1 MNMQVSK
8 RISSLLLIV
17 FILSVAGLAQTQQP
31 KTITILHT
39 NDIHAGFIPHEA
51 LWSKENPK
59 PLVGGFS
66 ELSFVVDSI
75 RKIKPTLLIDAGDV
89 MTGNP
94 ITEYEYKGAFGG
106 ALFEMMNKVGYDAW
120 CFGNHDLDISQQ
132 NLKKLVKIAKFP
144 TLSANVVDA
153 KGKYPFNNKKYII
166 LKKNGIKI
174 GIIGITSQSLYSLV
188 NQNNLTGL
196 KVLSPVETT
205 QKLVDEIDSKTDLI
219 IALTHQGVAD
229 DSVLA
234 ANVQGLDVI
243 VGGHSHTRLN
253 KPKSV
258 NDVIIVQAGGNCENL
273 GELDLTIENDKVTH
287 YNGKLI
293 QLWYREDRPK
303 NALTKFVNSFKENID
318 RDYSEVIGELKSD
331 WKRENGE
338 SAIGNFITDAQREA
352 VHADVAFMNN
362 HGIRKDLNAG
372 PITKRDL
379 FEILPFRNVL
389 TTFQLSGK
397 QIKSVVEFYVKKRP
411 PIQTSGIT
419 CTWKGDRGS
428 EIEIMNIEINGK
440 PLEDDKLYSCTV
452 NDYLAGEAKRHI
464 GIEVNDA
471 IYMKLTLF
479 GEVEKAIRKSKIIES
494 KIENRIQEVKK

>member
-1 MNMQVSK
+1 MNMPVLK
-8 RISSLLLIV
+8 YFYSSLLIV
-17 FILSVAGLAQTQQP
+17 FILSLAGLAQTQQP

-39 NDIHAGFIPHEA
+39 NDIHAGFVPHEA
-51 LWSKENPK
+51 LWRKENPK
-59 PLVGGFS
+59 PSVGGFS

-75 RKIKPTLLIDAGDV
+75 RKVKPTLLIDAGDV

-106 ALFEMMNKVGYDAW
+106 ALFEMMNKIGYEAW

-144 TLSANVVDA
+144 TLSANVVDN
-153 KGKYPFNNKKYII
+153 KGKFPFKNKKYVII
-166 LKKNGIKI
+166 NKNGIRI

-196 KVLSPVETT
+196 KVLAPIETT
-205 QKLVDEIDSKTDLI
+205 QKLVDEIDLKTDLI
-219 IALTHQGVAD
+219 IALTHQGVWD

-253 KPKSV
+253 KPKLV

-273 GELDLTIENDKVTH
+273 GELDLTVENDKVTH
-287 YNGKLI
+287 YDGKLI

-303 NALTKFVNSFKENID
+303 NELTKFVDSFKEKID
-318 RDYSEVIGELKSD
+318 KDYSEVIGELKSD
-331 WKRENGE
+331 WKRGDGE

-389 TTFQLSGK
+389 TTFQLSGN
-397 QIKSVVEFYVKKRP
+397 QIKSVVEYYINKRT
-411 PIQTSGIT
+411 PIQTSGII
-419 CTWKGDRGS
+419 CTWRGDRGG
-428 EIEIMNIEINGK
+428 EIEIRNIEINGK
-440 PLEDDKLYSCTV
+440 PLDEDKSYSCTL
-452 NDYLAGEAKRHI
+452 NDYLAGEAKRHL
-464 GIEVNDA
+464 GLEVNNP
-471 IYMKLTLF
+471 IYLKLTLF
-479 GEVEKAIRKSKIIES
+479 EEVEKAIRKAKIIES
-494 KIENRIQEVKK
+494 KIENRIQEIK